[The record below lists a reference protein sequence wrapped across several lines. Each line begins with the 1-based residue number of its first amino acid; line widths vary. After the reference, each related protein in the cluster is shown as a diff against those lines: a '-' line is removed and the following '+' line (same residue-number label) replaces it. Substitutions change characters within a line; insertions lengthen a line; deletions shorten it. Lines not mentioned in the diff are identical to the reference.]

1 MCSRNCGPRTHRFFR
16 RTSSSL
22 EYRRPQLKEP
32 LLMTRLIES
41 KKICVTMFLLF
52 VLAILV
58 NTLAG
63 GTLPTFGSSP
73 VLTPDVQ
80 QELQAEDS
88 PFFPPDIE
96 LARVNTVAGG
106 TQELLAEDSPFFP
119 PDIELA

>member
-1 MCSRNCGPRTHRFFR
+1 
-16 RTSSSL
+16 
-22 EYRRPQLKEP
+22 
-32 LLMTRLIES
+32 MTRLIES

-80 QELQAEDS
+80 QELRAEDS

-96 LARVNTVAGG
+96 LARV
-106 TQELLAEDSPFFP
+106 
-119 PDIELA
+119 

>member
-1 MCSRNCGPRTHRFFR
+1 M
-16 RTSSSL
+16 TS
-22 EYRRPQLKEP
+22 
-32 LLMTRLIES
+32 LIES

-52 VLAILV
+52 ALAILV

-63 GTLPTFGSSP
+63 GTLPAFGSSP

-80 QELQAEDS
+80 QELQAEDSPFFPPDIELARVNTLAGGTQELLAEDS

-119 PDIELA
+119 PDI